1 MISLGKAFLPTLFLF
16 IVLSQALF
24 GEAEITR
31 SVFVPPEYY
40 IGDPVELRL
49 QVELDRYEILTEP
62 LDFDAPEW
70 VEIRDIEIV
79 QNRETAEVIIKFTS
93 FSPGTRALP
102 DLDFGPFILSDQKI
116 YTKSLVGEGESDL
129 RGLRPQVMIPGARL
143 TFFLL
148 VLAVFVLPYLLY
160 FLIKLIIRYTLLA
173 IGKYHSSRPF
183 RLLSRTLK
191 KLDASLGKIGVRDF
205 YITLT
210 DALRVYLTARTGHDC
225 ISATTSEISRL
236 HGFGLD
242 QTLWERMVSV
252 LKQGDMIKFAGQTL
266 SKEEM
271 KDNLDFL
278 LEICQEIEKREDFHV
293 NL

>member
-1 MISLGKAFLPTLFLF
+1 MISHLKVLFPILLLLLA
-16 IVLSQALF
+16 LSPSLF

-49 QVELDRYEILTEP
+49 QVEMDRYEILSEP
-62 LDFDAPEW
+62 LEIDAPEW
-70 VEIRDIEIV
+70 VEIRDIQIV
-79 QNRETAEVIIKFTS
+79 QNRETAEIIIKFTS

-102 DLDFGPFILSDQKI
+102 DLDFGPFKLTDQKI

-129 RGLRPQVMIPGARL
+129 RGLRPQVMIPGSRL

-160 FLIKLIIRYTLLA
+160 FLIKLIVRYILLA

-191 KLDASLGKIGVRDF
+191 KLDASLDKIGVRDF

-236 HGFGLD
+236 HGFDLD

-278 LEICQEIEKREDFHV
+278 LELCQEIEKREDFHV